1 MGGTAEI
8 AHRVETQDHRHQEGD
23 AMMTTR
29 TDAVRIPMYLA
40 VTARDAVRPPRAVR
54 HPATEARRDVD
65 AGARQDARAPH
76 SAEAVTAARHPAS
89 AEVTDGVDAT
99 AKDTGPAPL

>member
-1 MGGTAEI
+1 MKKPKSDRTPNASVSATWPVFANASVVIPIAEEVEVGGTAEI

-40 VTARDAVRPPRAVR
+40 VTARDAVRPP
-54 HPATEARRDVD
+54 
-65 AGARQDARAPH
+65 
-76 SAEAVTAARHPAS
+76 
-89 AEVTDGVDAT
+89 
-99 AKDTGPAPL
+99 